1 MKKITVDAKAF
12 VEAMNKVS
20 RVLKKSAIPILEEVA
35 VSIKDDRCALIATDL
50 ETWLVAELPAQGDD
64 MSFVFQRTK
73 DVMKACAHFEGELAL
88 TLDTED
94 KKNWKLELHCGQ
106 RAATFTVASRED
118 YPECRTV
125 ENDASLRV
133 NAAELFR
140 SVERVRYAVQRADP
154 STNPKA
160 ACIQFRGDR
169 IFSLDGRRMACDTL
183 SNTVFPLPCLLSGNA
198 LVHLKAFGESEVTIQ
213 VDERAVCFSSG
224 TLKLYARRYGADT
237 YLSLIHI

>member
-12 VEAMNKVS
+12 AEAMNKVS
-20 RVLKKSAIPILEEVA
+20 RVLKKSALPMLEEIA
-35 VSIKDDRCALIATDL
+35 VSVKDGRCTLAATDMD
-50 ETWLVAELPAQGDD
+50 TWLAAELPAQGDD
-64 MSFVFQRTK
+64 LSFVFQRTK

-106 RAATFTVASRED
+106 RAATFTAASHED

-160 ACIQFRGDR
+160 ACIQVRGNR
-169 IFSLDGRRMACDTL
+169 IFSLDGRRMACDTQPDIR
-183 SNTVFPLPCLLSGNA
+183 STHGRKRSRM
-198 LVHLKAFGESEVTIQ
+198 S
-213 VDERAVCFSSG
+213 FSSMWRG
-224 TLKLYARRYGADT
+224 LPIP
-237 YLSLIHI
+237 SLIWQYFGWSATAGTPSCQTTICEIRS

>member
-12 VEAMNKVS
+12 AEAMNKVS
-20 RVLKKSAIPILEEVA
+20 RVLKKSALPILEEIA
-35 VSIKDDRCALIATDL
+35 VSIKDDRCALTATDL

-94 KKNWKLELHCGQ
+94 KKNWKLELHCWQ
-106 RAATFTVASRED
+106 RAATFTVASHED
-118 YPECRTV
+118 YPERRIV

-140 SVERVRYAVQRADP
+140 SIERVRYAVRRADP

-160 ACIQFRGDR
+160 ACIQFRGN
-169 IFSLDGRRMACDTL
+169 ISC
-183 SNTVFPLPCLLSGNA
+183 V
-198 LVHLKAFGESEVTIQ
+198 
-213 VDERAVCFSSG
+213 
-224 TLKLYARRYGADT
+224 
-237 YLSLIHI
+237 